1 MGLVQERFIKDSIIF
16 NIMEDGKKEIRKW
29 SWILLIFFVLAT
41 IILIVAGYFLGT
53 LKVLLSHWS
62 FYISAVI
69 SIASLIGLFLYR
81 KWGFYLFSI
90 GLIYVLI
97 DDIIRLD
104 YTSFIIYVIIYGY
117 IIWYKGFYKNFHY
130 LE

>member
-1 MGLVQERFIKDSIIF
+1 
-16 NIMEDGKKEIRKW
+16 MEDGKKEIRKW

-53 LKVLLSHWS
+53 LKILLSHWS
-62 FYISAVI
+62 FYVSAVI
-69 SIASLIGLFLYR
+69 SIASLIGLFLYK

-90 GLIYVLI
+90 GLIYVLV

-117 IIWYKGFYKNFHY
+117 IIWYKGFYKNLNY